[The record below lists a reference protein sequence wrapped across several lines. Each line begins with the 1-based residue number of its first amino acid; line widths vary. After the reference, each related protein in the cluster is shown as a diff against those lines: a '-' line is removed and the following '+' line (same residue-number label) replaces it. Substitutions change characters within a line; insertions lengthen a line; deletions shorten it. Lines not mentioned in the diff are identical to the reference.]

1 MCTRRNI
8 SGDSIRIKGI
18 DIPSGLPIA
27 VNVLDLHYNEEYW
40 GPVDT
45 KKFYPLRHSKEFPRN
60 PACYFAFGYGP
71 RSKDNFILIK
81 ANLIVI

>member
-1 MCTRRNI
+1 M
-8 SGDSIRIKGI
+8 SGHTIRVKNI
-18 DIPSGLPIA
+18 DIPNGLVIA

-45 KKFYPLRHSKEFPRN
+45 KIFYPLRHSKEHSRN

-71 RSKDNFILIK
+71 RSKIKTLIE
-81 ANLIVI
+81 I